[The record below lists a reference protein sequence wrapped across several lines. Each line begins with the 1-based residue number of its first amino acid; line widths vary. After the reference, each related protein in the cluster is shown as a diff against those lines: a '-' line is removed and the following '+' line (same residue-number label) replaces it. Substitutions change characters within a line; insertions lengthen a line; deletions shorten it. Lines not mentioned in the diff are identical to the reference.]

1 MIPSGECGDDEVGE
15 LVRTSLCCVCAS
27 RLRLKACISSHLLLL
42 FLFSLVF
49 TFARNAYMV

>member
-1 MIPSGECGDDEVGE
+1 MIPSGECGDDKVGE

-27 RLRLKACISSHLLLL
+27 RLRLKACISYLLLL